1 VGMLYILNGT
11 DTYSSH
17 QELQNIKSNL
27 GDAEMLAVSTTIL
40 KGTDVNPAELRDIC
54 QVVPFMNPYRLII
67 VEGLL
72 SLFETEFK
80 TKNNNNP
87 SNKRGNK
94 KLDDWGIFI
103 DAIQFIPEST
113 VLIFIDAKIGRN
125 NSLLKKLSP
134 HSTVKVFPP
143 LKDRELYSWINNR
156 IKNSGGTINTAAM
169 RLLVEYSSNDLWT
182 LSNEIEKLLAYCS
195 EKQIK
200 EEDVMQL
207 TCYSR
212 EANIFN
218 LVDSIFDRKIK
229 QTHNILQRL
238 MKEGTNASYIIAM
251 IARQLRLIIRVK
263 YLEDK
268 YNKKN
273 AMESLNLNSEYVL
286 SKTINQA
293 DKYTTTQLSECYHRL
308 LQADIDIKTGKY
320 NEDVAI
326 DLLIAD
332 LCRY

>member
-1 VGMLYILNGT
+1 MIYILYGA
-11 DTYSSH
+11 DTFSSH
-17 QELQNIKSNL
+17 QELQSIKANL
-27 GDAEMLAVSTTIL
+27 GDADMLAVSTSIL
-40 KGTDVNPAELRDIC
+40 KGADINPTELRDIC
-54 QVVPFMNPYRLII
+54 QVVPFMNPFRLII

-72 SLFETEFK
+72 TLFETEIK
-80 TKNNNNP
+80 TKN
-87 SNKRGNK
+87 SNHSSHKRGNK
-94 KLDDWGIFI
+94 KLDDWGIFF
-103 DAIQFIPEST
+103 DAIQFMPEST
-113 VLIFIDAKIGRN
+113 VLIFIDEKIGRN

-134 HSTVKVFPP
+134 HSKVKVFPP
-143 LKDRELYSWINNR
+143 LKDSELYSWINNR
-156 IKNSGGTINTAAM
+156 IKSNEGTINTAAM
-169 RLLVEYSSNDLWT
+169 RLLVEYSGNDLWT
-182 LSNEIEKLLAYCS
+182 LNNEIEKLLAYCA
-195 EKQIK
+195 EKQIR
-200 EEDVMQL
+200 EEDVMKL

-218 LVDSIFDRKIK
+218 LVDSIFERKIK

-273 AMESLNLNSEYVL
+273 AMESLNLSSEYVL
-286 SKTINQA
+286 NKTINQA
-293 DKYTTTQLSECYHRL
+293 DKYTTDELSEFYHRL

-326 DLLIAD
+326 DLLIAE

>member
-1 VGMLYILNGT
+1 MLYILYGA

-17 QELQNIKSNL
+17 QELQNIKGNL

-40 KGTDVNPAELRDIC
+40 KGADVSPTELRDIC

-72 SLFETEFK
+72 TLFEAELK
-80 TKNNNNP
+80 TKNNNHH
-87 SNKRGNK
+87 SNKRGIK

-103 DAIQFIPEST
+103 DAIKFMPEST
-113 VLIFIDAKIGRN
+113 ILIFIDEKLNRSN
-125 NSLLKKLSP
+125 PLLKNLSP
-134 HSTVKVFPP
+134 HSTVKIFPL
-143 LKDRELYSWINNR
+143 LKDREVFSWINNR
-156 IKNSGGTINTAAM
+156 IKNNGGTINAAAM

-182 LSNEIEKLLAYCS
+182 LNNEIEKLLAYCS
-195 EKQIK
+195 GRQIR
-200 EEDVMQL
+200 EEDVTML

-218 LVDSIFDRKIK
+218 LVDSIFERRIK

-238 MKEGTNASYIIAM
+238 MKDGTNASYIIAM

-273 AMESLNLNSEYVL
+273 ALESLNLSSEYVL
-286 SKTINQA
+286 NKTINQA

-308 LQADIDIKTGKY
+308 LQADVDIKTGKY